1 MIDAPKKRPEI
12 IIIGGGFGGLNAV
25 KQLRQCPANIT
36 LVDRQNYHLFQPLL
50 YQVATA
56 VLSED
61 KISAPIRRIL
71 RDQKNVSVAMGR
83 ITGIDLE
90 QKTVL
95 GVRGEKH
102 YDYLVIACGLDQ
114 AYFGHDEYKP
124 FAPGLKSLN
133 DALEIKRR
141 ILMAFEEAEYESD
154 EAARRGK
161 LTFVVVGG
169 GPTGVELAGAI
180 METATFTLPREFRYI
195 DTTTARVLLVEGG
208 DRLLKG
214 MPSGMGERA
223 HQDLMKMGVEIKLQ
237 SFVTEVNETGVKVG
251 EEQIS
256 AENVFW
262 AAGVQGTQVSQ
273 SLGVPTDKLGR
284 VIVEHDLSIKGHPEV
299 FVVGDAA
306 HAMDEDSSQP
316 VPAVAQGAIQMGEF
330 VGKIIR
336 NEIKAGESYERPKF
350 TYFDKGAMAT
360 IGRGKAVASIKGFTL
375 GGFLG
380 WLAWGL
386 VHIMFLVGFQTKL
399 VVMLDWI
406 WNYMAFER
414 GTRIITGDP
423 SMQIKEIRGVEMYDP
438 E

>member
-1 MIDAPKKRPEI
+1 MIDTKNKQPEV

-25 KQLRQCPANIT
+25 KQLKHCPANIT

-61 KISAPIRRIL
+61 KISEPIRKIL
-71 RDQKNVSVAMGR
+71 RDQKNVSVAMGK
-83 ITGIDLE
+83 ITGVDLE
-90 QKTVL
+90 RRTVQGL
-95 GVRGEKH
+95 RGEKH
-102 YDYLVIACGLDQ
+102 YDYLVIACGMDQ
-114 AYFGHDEYKP
+114 AYFGHDEYRP
-124 FAPGLKSLN
+124 YAPGLKSLN

-141 ILMAFEEAEYESD
+141 ILMAFEEAEYEKD
-154 EAARRGK
+154 EAARKGK

-180 METATFTLPREFRYI
+180 METAADTLPREFRHI
-195 DTTTARVLLVEGG
+195 DTTTARVLLVDGG

-214 MPSGMGERA
+214 MPSGMGDRA
-223 HQDLMKMGVEIKLQ
+223 HQDLEKMGVEIKLQ
-237 SFVTEVNETGVKVG
+237 SFVTEVNESGVKVG
-251 EEQIS
+251 DEHIS

-262 AAGVQGTQVSQ
+262 AAGIQGTQIAR
-273 SLGVPTDKLGR
+273 SLGVQTDKVGR
-284 VIVEHDLSIKGHPEV
+284 VIVQPDLAIAGHPEV

-306 HAMDEDSSQP
+306 HVVDEDSGQP
-316 VPAVAQGAIQMGEF
+316 VPEVAQGAIQMGEF
-330 VGKIIR
+330 VEKTIQG
-336 NEIKAGESYERPKF
+336 EIKAGEITERPTF
-350 TYFDKGAMAT
+350 RYFDKGSMAT

-375 GGFLG
+375 GGLIG
-380 WLAWGL
+380 WLAWGV

-406 WNYMAFER
+406 WNFMAFER

-423 SMQIKEIRGVEMYDP
+423 SMHVKEIRGVEMYDP
-438 E
+438 D